1 MTDSRRQCSDYRIVS
16 FFRKKIM
23 PLLEVENLKL
33 HFFTRQGAAKA
44 VDGVSFNI
52 ESNETFGLIG
62 ESGCGKTTTALA
74 IIRLIKPPGRI
85 VDGSIY
91 FDGRDIVPLSGEE
104 MRLLRGQ
111 EIAIVR
117 QEAQNALNPV
127 MNIGKQIIEA
137 ILQHKNVSKATAWA
151 RARNQ
156 LDLVGI
162 NGNRVKSY
170 PHEFSGGMKQRA
182 MVAIATACNP
192 KFLILDEPTTG
203 LDVIVQRQLLEL
215 INNLKQELNLTA
227 ILISHDLSVVAET
240 CDKVAVMYA
249 GKIVE
254 QGDTVSMYQNP
265 QHPYSQAL
273 IGAFPSLK
281 GEKKKLK
288 SIPGAPP
295 RLILP
300 PKGCRFEPRC
310 DYAMKKCKTIAP
322 EVIEN
327 NGHLVAC
334 HLIS

>member
-1 MTDSRRQCSDYRIVS
+1 
-16 FFRKKIM
+16 M

-33 HFFTRQGAAKA
+33 HFFTRQGPARA
-44 VDGVSFNI
+44 VDGVSFKI
-52 ESNETFGLIG
+52 EKNETFGLIG

-85 VDGSIY
+85 VNGSIY
-91 FDGRDIVPLSGEE
+91 FDKRDIVSLSEEE
-104 MRLLRGQ
+104 MRLLRGKK
-111 EIAIVR
+111 IAIVR

-137 ILQHKNVSKATAWA
+137 ILQHEDVSKESAWA

-215 INNLKQELNLTA
+215 INSLKQELNLTA

-254 QGDTVSMYQNP
+254 QGDTVSMYQKP
-265 QHPYSQAL
+265 QHPYSKAL

-300 PKGCRFEPRC
+300 PQGCRFEPRC
-310 DYAMKKCKTIAP
+310 DYAIEVCKSEDPVAR
-322 EVIEN
+322 EKDNHV
-327 NGHLVAC
+327 VAC
-334 HLIS
+334 HLID

>member
-1 MTDSRRQCSDYRIVS
+1 
-16 FFRKKIM
+16 M

-44 VDGVSFNI
+44 VDGVSFVI
-52 ESNETFGLIG
+52 ETNETFGLIG

-74 IIRLIKPPGRI
+74 VIRLIKPPGRI
-85 VDGSIY
+85 VEGSIR
-91 FDGRDIVPLSGEE
+91 FDRRELVSLSDEE
-104 MRLLRGQ
+104 IRPLRGR

-127 MNIGKQIIEA
+127 MTIGRQIVEG
-137 ILQHKNVSKATAWA
+137 ILQHEQVSKEAAWA
-151 RARNQ
+151 RARKQ

-162 NGNRVKSY
+162 NGARVKAY

-192 KFLILDEPTTG
+192 RFLILDEPTTG
-203 LDVIVQRQLLEL
+203 LDVIVQRQLLAL
-215 INNLKQELNLTA
+215 INNLKKELSLTSV
-227 ILISHDLSVVAET
+227 LISHDLSVVAET

-254 QGDTVSMYQNP
+254 QGDIVSMYQNP
-265 QHPYSQAL
+265 LHPYSRAL

-281 GEKKKLK
+281 GEKKTLR

-295 RLILP
+295 RLIAP
-300 PKGCRFEPRC
+300 PAGCRFEPRC
-310 DYAMKKCKTIAP
+310 EHAMEVCKTVDP
-322 EVIEN
+322 EVLEKE
-327 NGHLVAC
+327 GHLVAC
-334 HLIS
+334 HLIE

>member
-1 MTDSRRQCSDYRIVS
+1 M
-16 FFRKKIM
+16 
-23 PLLEVENLKL
+23 
-33 HFFTRQGAAKA
+33 
-44 VDGVSFNI
+44 SFNI

-85 VDGSIY
+85 VSGSIY
-91 FDGRDIVPLSGEE
+91 FDKRDIVPLSEEE
-104 MRLLRGQ
+104 MRLLRGKK
-111 EIAIVR
+111 IAIVR

-137 ILQHKNVSKATAWA
+137 ILQHEDVSKETAWT

-215 INNLKQELNLTA
+215 INSLKQELNLTA

-254 QGDTVSMYQNP
+254 QGDTVSMYQKP
-265 QHPYSQAL
+265 QHPYSKAL

-300 PKGCRFEPRC
+300 PQGCRFEPRC
-310 DYAMKKCKTIAP
+310 DYAMEICKSEDPAAA
-322 EVIEN
+322 EKN
-327 NGHLVAC
+327 NYVVAC
-334 HLIS
+334 HLID

>member
-1 MTDSRRQCSDYRIVS
+1 MFKGS
-16 FFRKKIM
+16 FW
-23 PLLEVENLKL
+23 
-33 HFFTRQGAAKA
+33 
-44 VDGVSFNI
+44 S
-52 ESNETFGLIG
+52 
-62 ESGCGKTTTALA
+62 C
-74 IIRLIKPPGRI
+74 
-85 VDGSIY
+85 
-91 FDGRDIVPLSGEE
+91 
-104 MRLLRGQ
+104 
-111 EIAIVR
+111 
-117 QEAQNALNPV
+117 
-127 MNIGKQIIEA
+127 
-137 ILQHKNVSKATAWA
+137 
-151 RARNQ
+151 
-156 LDLVGI
+156 
-162 NGNRVKSY
+162 
-170 PHEFSGGMKQRA
+170 
-182 MVAIATACNP
+182 
-192 KFLILDEPTTG
+192 
-203 LDVIVQRQLLEL
+203 
-215 INNLKQELNLTA
+215 NLKQELNLTA

-310 DYAMKKCKTIAP
+310 DYAMKKCKTIDP
-322 EVIEN
+322 EVIEI

>member
-1 MTDSRRQCSDYRIVS
+1 MA
-16 FFRKKIM
+16 
-23 PLLEVENLKL
+23 LLEVDNLKL
-33 HFFTRQGAAKA
+33 HFLTRQGPARA
-44 VDGVSFNI
+44 VDGVSFKI
-52 ESNETFGLIG
+52 EKNETFGLIG

-85 VDGSIY
+85 VNGSIY
-91 FDGRDIVPLSGEE
+91 FDKRDIVPLSEEE
-104 MRLLRGQ
+104 MRLLRGR

-137 ILQHKNVSKATAWA
+137 ILQHEDVSKETAWA
-151 RARNQ
+151 RARDQ
-156 LDLVGI
+156 LDRVGI

-215 INNLKQELNLTA
+215 INTLKQELNLTA

-240 CDKVAVMYA
+240 CDQVAVMYA

-254 QGDTVSMYQNP
+254 QGDTVSMYHRP
-265 QHPYSQAL
+265 LHPYSQAL

-310 DYAMKKCKTIAP
+310 DYAMTVCKSEDP
-322 EVIEN
+322 VVREKDSHV
-327 NGHLVAC
+327 VAC

>member
-1 MTDSRRQCSDYRIVS
+1 
-16 FFRKKIM
+16 M

-33 HFFTRQGAAKA
+33 HFFTRQGPARA
-44 VDGVSFNI
+44 VDGVSFKI
-52 ESNETFGLIG
+52 EKNETFGLIG

-85 VDGSIY
+85 VNGSIY
-91 FDGRDIVPLSGEE
+91 FDKGDIVPLSEEE
-104 MRLLRGQ
+104 MRLLRGKK
-111 EIAIVR
+111 IAIVR

-137 ILQHKNVSKATAWA
+137 ILQHENVSKETAWA

-215 INNLKQELNLTA
+215 INSLKQELNLTA

-254 QGDTVSMYQNP
+254 QGDTVSMYQKP
-265 QHPYSQAL
+265 QHPYSKAL

-300 PKGCRFEPRC
+300 PQGCRFEPRC
-310 DYAMKKCKTIAP
+310 DYAMEVCKSEDP
-322 EVIEN
+322 VDREKN
-327 NGHLVAC
+327 NHVVAC
-334 HLIS
+334 HLID